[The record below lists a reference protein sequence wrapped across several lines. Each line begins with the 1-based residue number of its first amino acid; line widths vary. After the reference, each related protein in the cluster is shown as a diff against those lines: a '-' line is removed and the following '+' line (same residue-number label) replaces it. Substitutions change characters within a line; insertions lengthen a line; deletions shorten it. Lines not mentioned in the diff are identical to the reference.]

1 MTVETPDIA
10 GQFRS
15 HLRGA
20 DFATWLRWY
29 IEFTTMVERGAIPG
43 TLLAELCKDDRYL
56 LLVGVLNQTHALH
69 PWVYERCR
77 EVEAEPDGCL
87 DLWARGH
94 MKTSLIT
101 FAGSIQEIIRNPE
114 ITIGIFGNDRP
125 VAKGFL
131 RQIKAEMEM
140 NDKLPTYWPD
150 IFWKQPKRESPKWS
164 EDEGLVVK
172 RKGNP
177 REATISAWGLVDAQ
191 PTGRHFGLRIYD
203 DAVTED
209 SVTTPEMILKTTERW
224 ELSQNLAR
232 TETAGQSGQNRMWH
246 VGTRYCLVGL
256 TRILMSD
263 FSHRPIQ
270 DVKIGDEVVGWEK
283 RDGKRYLKKAKVV
296 AAGMYEKQP
305 TVRYRFS
312 NGRTVC
318 CTADHKW
325 WRGPHGGGPEYRPL
339 EVSKNKES
347 ISIRELLAPL
357 RPLQDVDAGWLAGMF
372 DGEGTIRKNTN
383 HPSGVISLAQS
394 ERHPEIIEKI
404 RRVLNKFYFEFSEN
418 ITGPANDR
426 CAVRHNF
433 FINGG
438 WRERYRFLAEIQP
451 ERRDR
456 MIETLYAQL
465 QTQEHRVEQ
474 KEDIG
479 NWDVYW
485 IETET
490 GNYIA
495 EGFCSSNSYG
505 DTYGVILKRGALKPR
520 IYPATDDGTFDGKP
534 VLLTQAAWDQKKL
547 NESRGTIATQQLLNP
562 IAGELQKFRMEWVQR
577 WETRPERMNVGITVD
592 PANSRTKGACN
603 TAMIVQGV
611 APGGN
616 WYFLDG
622 FCHQMS
628 LKDRWEALLGLWL
641 KWSRMPGVL
650 LCMVGYEKYG
660 MQADIDYFQLEMDRM
675 PRDRK
680 VSIPITE
687 VNWVSDGSNAKDDR
701 IERLT
706 PLFQKQ
712 QYFFPYEGQKTKR
725 MLEQEERG
733 NHHLVAKPVMRK
745 NEQGKLYNVVQY
757 ILDNEYLFFPATAHK
772 DGLDAMSRLFD
783 LDITAPAPPMR
794 PEQLIPL
801 HSGEL

>member
-1 MTVETPDIA
+1 VTVETPDIA

-29 IEFTTMVERGAIPG
+29 IEFTTMVERGVVPG
-43 TLLAELCKDDRYL
+43 SLLAELCKDDRYL

-77 EVEAEPDGCL
+77 EVEGATDGHL

-94 MKTSLIT
+94 YKSTIIT
-101 FAGSIQEIIRNPE
+101 FAGSIQEVIRNPE
-114 ITIGIFGNDRP
+114 IAIGIFGNDRP

-131 RQIKAEMEM
+131 RQIKAELEL
-140 NDKLPTYWPD
+140 NEKLPRYWPD
-150 IFWKQPKRESPKWS
+150 IFWKSPKKDSPKWS
-164 EDEGLVVK
+164 EDEGIVVQ

-177 REATISAWGLVDAQ
+177 REATISAWGLVEAQ
-191 PTGRHFGLRIYD
+191 PTGRHFDLRIYD
-203 DAVTED
+203 DVVTED
-209 SVTTPEMILKTTERW
+209 SVTTPDMILKTTERW

-232 TETAGQSGQNRMWH
+232 TEMMGQTGQNRMWH
-246 VGTRYCLVGL
+246 VGTRY
-256 TRILMSD
+256 
-263 FSHRPIQ
+263 H
-270 DVKIGDEVVGWEK
+270 
-283 RDGKRYLKKAKVV
+283 
-296 AAGMYEKQP
+296 
-305 TVRYRFS
+305 
-312 NGRTVC
+312 
-318 CTADHKW
+318 
-325 WRGPHGGGPEYRPL
+325 
-339 EVSKNKES
+339 
-347 ISIRELLAPL
+347 
-357 RPLQDVDAGWLAGMF
+357 
-372 DGEGTIRKNTN
+372 
-383 HPSGVISLAQS
+383 
-394 ERHPEIIEKI
+394 
-404 RRVLNKFYFEFSEN
+404 
-418 ITGPANDR
+418 
-426 CAVRHNF
+426 
-433 FINGG
+433 
-438 WRERYRFLAEIQP
+438 
-451 ERRDR
+451 
-456 MIETLYAQL
+456 
-465 QTQEHRVEQ
+465 
-474 KEDIG
+474 
-479 NWDVYW
+479 
-485 IETET
+485 
-490 GNYIA
+490 
-495 EGFCSSNSYG
+495 YG
-505 DTYGVILKRGALKPR
+505 DTYGVILKRGALKAR
-520 IYPATDDGTFDGKP
+520 IYPATKDGTYDGEP

-622 FCHQMS
+622 YCHQMS
-628 LKDRWEALLGLWL
+628 LKDRWEALLTLWL

-712 QYFFPYEGQKTKR
+712 QYFFPYEGQPTKR
-725 MLEQEERG
+725 MLEQTERN
-733 NHHLVAKPVMRK
+733 NHHLVAKPIMRK

-757 ILDNEYLFFPATAHK
+757 ILDNEYMFFPATAHK